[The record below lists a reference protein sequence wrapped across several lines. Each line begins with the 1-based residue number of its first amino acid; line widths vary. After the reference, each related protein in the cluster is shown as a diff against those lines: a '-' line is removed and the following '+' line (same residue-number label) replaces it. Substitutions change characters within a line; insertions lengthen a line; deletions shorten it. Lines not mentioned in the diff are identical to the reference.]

1 MDEFR
6 VRLVR
11 EPWNRGTRPGA
22 WRVRN
27 VDPKTRL
34 PLRSLRD
41 EIAVTRDRYGSCV
54 TSVAGPDGGATLYEK

>member
-1 MDEFR
+1 MSLEFGLFGNPGTGER
-6 VRLVR
+6 VRVH
-11 EPWNRGTRPGA
+11 GA
-22 WRVRN
+22 CATSIQK
-27 VDPKTRL
+27 PRL